1 MATRPRIDFASAL
14 HHVIARG
21 NQGQIVFCD
30 EKDYS
35 SYLRWLREYKGK
47 LGLFLY
53 AYALMPTPLHL
64 FIETQETPLSQ
75 WNIDNLNV
83 KK

>member
-1 MATRPRIDFASAL
+1 MARRPRIDFASAL

-21 NQGQIVFCD
+21 NRGQIVFRD

-35 SYLRWLREYKGK
+35 SYLRFLREYKEK

-53 AYALMPTPLHL
+53 AYALMPTHLHL
-64 FIETQETPLSQ
+64 LIETQETPLSQ
-75 WNIDNLNV
+75 
-83 KK
+83 